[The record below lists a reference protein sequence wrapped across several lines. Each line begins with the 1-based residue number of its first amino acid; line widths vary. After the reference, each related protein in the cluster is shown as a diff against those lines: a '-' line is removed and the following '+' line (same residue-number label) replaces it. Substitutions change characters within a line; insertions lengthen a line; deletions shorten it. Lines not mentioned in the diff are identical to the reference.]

1 MKIQKILIFQYF
13 VWNLKY
19 VSTIEPW
26 ECVARFAIG
35 FLTHMFNKTFAYV
48 FRKASIKRLI
58 FFAFPMQNDSLQKG
72 MVIPCHERLW
82 TTILAVNAQI
92 VTQNKCCP
100 FTYA

>member
-1 MKIQKILIFQYF
+1 MKIQKIPIFQYF

-58 FFAFPMQNDSLQKG
+58 FFAFPMQNEGDGNS
-72 MVIPCHERLW
+72 VPR
-82 TTILAVNAQI
+82 APVNYH
-92 VTQNKCCP
+92 TGS
-100 FTYA
+100 